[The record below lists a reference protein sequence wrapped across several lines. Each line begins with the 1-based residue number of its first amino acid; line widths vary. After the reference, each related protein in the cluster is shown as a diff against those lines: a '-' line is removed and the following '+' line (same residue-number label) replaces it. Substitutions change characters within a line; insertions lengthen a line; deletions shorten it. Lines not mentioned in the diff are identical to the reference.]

1 MISLSKMLLTCVYN
15 LISNNAML
23 IHLYK
28 MCPTIILIRLIN
40 LYVFRLD
47 SKNIIWMCV

>member
-1 MISLSKMLLTCVYN
+1 MISCSKMLLTCVYMYN
-15 LISNNAML
+15 LIFNNAML

-47 SKNIIWMCV
+47 SKDII